1 MYLDA
6 QEEREKRADMEARK
20 ARVNRIFRRGRK

>member
-6 QEEREKRADMEARK
+6 QEERGRMADKEARR
-20 ARVNRIFRRGRK
+20 ARVNRIFNRGRK